1 MINPDLM
8 NGSALAFIGDAVLSL
23 YVREHLLDLGLTKAK
38 DLQETSTKYV
48 SAKAQA
54 QFVQTLLASE
64 ALSEAEL
71 VIYKRGR
78 NHRSDSIAKNAD
90 VVTYRQAT
98 GFEALIGYW
107 YLTHNET
114 RLEQI
119 WNQMKTTI

>member
-1 MINPDLM
+1 MIQPDLL
-8 NGSALAFIGDAVLSL
+8 NGSSLAFIGDAVLSL
-23 YVREHLLDLGLTKAK
+23 YVRQHLLESGLTKAK

-54 QFVQTLLASE
+54 QFVQIL
-64 ALSEAEL
+64 LSENSLSDEEL
-71 VIYKRGR
+71 LIYKRGR

-107 YLTHNET
+107 YLTENKT

>member
-1 MINPDLM
+1 MMKADLL

-23 YVREHLLDLGLTKAK
+23 YVREFLLESGLTKAK

-54 QFVQTLLASE
+54 KFIQILLAE
-64 ALSEAEL
+64 NALSEEEL

-107 YLTHNET
+107 YLTLNKT

-119 WNQMKTTI
+119 WNQMKTSI

>member
-1 MINPDLM
+1 MMHPDLL

-23 YVREHLLDLGLTKAK
+23 YVRQHLLESGLTKAK
-38 DLQETSTKYV
+38 ELQETSTKYV
-48 SAKAQA
+48 SAKAQSK
-54 QFVQTLLASE
+54 FVQTLLAE
-64 ALSEAEL
+64 NALSDEEL

-107 YLTHNET
+107 YLTQNET
-114 RLEQI
+114 RLKQI
-119 WNQMKTTI
+119 WDQMKTTI

>member
-1 MINPDLM
+1 MIQPELL
-8 NGSALAFIGDAVLSL
+8 NGSSLAFIGDAVLSL
-23 YVREHLLDLGLTKAK
+23 YVRQHLLETGLTKAK

-54 QFVQTLLASE
+54 QFVQIL
-64 ALSEAEL
+64 LSENILTEEEL
-71 VIYKRGR
+71 LIYKRGR

-107 YLTHNET
+107 YLTENKT

>member
-1 MINPDLM
+1 MINPDLL

-23 YVREHLLDLGLTKAK
+23 YVRQYLLETGLTKAK
-38 DLQETSTKYV
+38 DLQETSTNYV

-54 QFVQTLLASE
+54 KFIQFLLTE
-64 ALSEAEL
+64 NELSEEEK

-90 VVTYRQAT
+90 VITYRQAT

-114 RLEQI
+114 RLKQI

>member
-1 MINPDLM
+1 MIQPDLL
-8 NGSALAFIGDAVLSL
+8 NGSSLAFIGDAVLSL
-23 YVREHLLDLGLTKAK
+23 YVRQHLLESGLTKAK

-54 QFVQTLLASE
+54 QFVQIL
-64 ALSEAEL
+64 LSENTLSEEEL
-71 VIYKRGR
+71 LIYKRGR

-107 YLTHNET
+107 YLTENKT

>member
-1 MINPDLM
+1 MTHPDLL

-23 YVREHLLDLGLTKAK
+23 YVREHLLETGLTKAK

-48 SAKAQA
+48 SARAQA
-54 QFVQTLLASE
+54 KFVQILLAE
-64 ALSEAEL
+64 NVLSAEEL

-107 YLTHNET
+107 YLTQNET
-114 RLEQI
+114 RLKQI

>member
-1 MINPDLM
+1 MINPDLL

-23 YVREHLLDLGLTKAK
+23 YVREHLLETGLTKAK

-48 SAKAQA
+48 SAKAQS
-54 QFVQTLLASE
+54 QFIMKLLADNV
-64 ALSEAEL
+64 LTPQEL
-71 VIYKRGR
+71 LIYKRGR

-107 YLTHNET
+107 YLTLNET
-114 RLEQI
+114 RLKQI
-119 WNQMKTTI
+119 WDQMKTTI

>member
-1 MINPDLM
+1 MIQPDLL
-8 NGSALAFIGDAVLSL
+8 NGSSLAFIGDAVLSL
-23 YVREHLLDLGLTKAK
+23 YVRQHLLESGLTKAK

-54 QFVQTLLASE
+54 QFIQILLSE
-64 ALSEAEL
+64 NALSEEEL
-71 VIYKRGR
+71 LIYKRGR

-107 YLTHNET
+107 YLTENKP

>member
-1 MINPDLM
+1 MIHPDLL

-23 YVREHLLDLGLTKAK
+23 YVREYLLESGLTKAK

-54 QFVQTLLASE
+54 KFIQVLLTQNV
-64 ALSEAEL
+64 LSEEEL

-107 YLTHNET
+107 YLTQNET
-114 RLEQI
+114 RLKQI
-119 WNQMKTTI
+119 WDQMKTTL

>member
-1 MINPDLM
+1 MIQPELL
-8 NGSALAFIGDAVLSL
+8 NGSSLAFIGDAVLSL
-23 YVREHLLDLGLTKAK
+23 YVRQHLLESGLTKAK
-38 DLQETSTKYV
+38 VLQETSTKYV

-54 QFVQTLLASE
+54 QFVQIL
-64 ALSEAEL
+64 LSENTLSEEEL
-71 VIYKRGR
+71 LIYKRGR

-107 YLTHNET
+107 YLTENKT